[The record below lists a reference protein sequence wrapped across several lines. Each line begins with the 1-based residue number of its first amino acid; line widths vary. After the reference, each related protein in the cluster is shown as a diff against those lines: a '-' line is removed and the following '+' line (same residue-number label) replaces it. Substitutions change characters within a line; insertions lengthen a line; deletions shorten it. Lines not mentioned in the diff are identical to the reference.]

1 MMFSKK
7 RIFFNNTKKEP
18 KLKVYLLSLSLAIWG
33 IANII
38 YWEIY
43 KGYSACWICKW
54 HRAVYITLFISLL
67 ALFKYKKFFIK
78 LLIWLLLVLEMLVS
92 IMQVL
97 KFCSPTLCRKV
108 PLSDKIN
115 LSLVV
120 ITLGVIFFFELRTY
134 LKHKNYLNLQIKQVD
149 RYLNFSLDR
158 R

>member
-1 MMFSKK
+1 MMLGKK
-7 RIFFNNTKKEP
+7 RIFFNNIKKEP
-18 KLKVYLLSLSLAIWG
+18 KPRIYLLSLGLAVWG
-33 IANII
+33 ISNII

-43 KGYSACWICKW
+43 KVYSACLMCKR

-134 LKHKNYLNLQIKQVD
+134 LKHKNYLNPQIKQVD